1 MRIERGHGAFWLAAA
16 LLLAVLPAQAQ
27 WKWKDGKGQTHI
39 SDLPP
44 PREIPDKDVLQ
55 RPSEVARR
63 AAAPNTAASDTAPA
77 PQAAAAPAS
86 VAAAKP
92 RVDPEIEAR
101 RVRAEQEQKAK
112 AKADEDK
119 LAAQRAENCSRA
131 KQQLAGLD
139 SGIRLARVNEKGER
153 EILDDKARAEEAQ
166 RARQVMASECR

>member
-1 MRIERGHGAFWLAAA
+1 MRSERASCAFWLAAA

-44 PREIPDKDVLQ
+44 PRDVPEKDVLQ
-55 RPSEVARR
+55 RPNEIARKT
-63 AAAPNTAASDTAPA
+63 AAAGAAS
-77 PQAAAAPAS
+77 AAEAAPAS
-86 VAAAKP
+86 AAAATKP

-101 RVRAEQEQKAK
+101 RTRLEQEQKAK

-119 LAAQRAENCSRA
+119 LAAQRAENCARA
-131 KQQLAGLD
+131 RQQLAGVE
-139 SGIRLARVNEKGER
+139 SGMRLARVNDKGER

-166 RARQVMASECR
+166 RARQAMASECR

>member
-1 MRIERGHGAFWLAAA
+1 MRSERAFWLAAA

-27 WKWKDGKGQTHI
+27 WKWKDSKGQTHI

-44 PREIPDKDVLQ
+44 PRDIPDKDVLQ
-55 RPSEVARR
+55 RPAEIARKSPVAS
-63 AAAPNTAASDTAPA
+63 TAASD
-77 PQAAAAPAS
+77 AAPAAP
-86 VAAAKP
+86 VAQATASGPTAKP

-101 RVRAEQEQKAK
+101 RSRAEQEQKAK

-139 SGIRLARVNEKGER
+139 SGMRLARVNDKGER